1 MHFEES
7 KRLVNSSV
15 LFPLTPALSL
25 GEREN
30 RIQSFPEIRALDLR
44 GGTPELQ
51 PSGGGCSL
59 PQGEGKGASAFNRP
73 HEVFC

>member
-25 GEREN
+25 GGEGESHAVSLEH
-30 RIQSFPEIRALDLR
+30 QGAGFAHMVPV
-44 GGTPELQ
+44 PELRPLNSLG
-51 PSGGGCSL
+51 PS
-59 PQGEGKGASAFNRP
+59 ED
-73 HEVFC
+73 